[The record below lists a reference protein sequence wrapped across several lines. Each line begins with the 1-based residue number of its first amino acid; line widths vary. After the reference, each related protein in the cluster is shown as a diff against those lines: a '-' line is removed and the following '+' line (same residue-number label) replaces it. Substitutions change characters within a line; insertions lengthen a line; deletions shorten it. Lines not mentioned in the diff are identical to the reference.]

1 MTTPPSTALRVY
13 RMFVRLYPRRF
24 REQYGPDLVQLVADQ
39 LHDEP
44 AWRVATRSAVDLALT
59 VPTRHLEAHMNRTPT
74 GIVPILFGT
83 LAISAVIVAA
93 VVGHPFVL
101 VACLAV
107 AVTAGALGLLAAH
120 RDRSLTQPRAATAHW
135 WKLLA
140 FGAGLLAAL
149 IAITT
154 ATGELPDG
162 GWLIAMVTGLT
173 AIVLLAAGIVLGI
186 AHLAGRPQR
195 RPAA

>member
-1 MTTPPSTALRVY
+1 MSRPPHTLRVY
-13 RMFVRLYPRRF
+13 AMFIRLYPRRF
-24 REQYGPDLVQLVADQ
+24 RDEYGPDLVQLVADQ
-39 LHDEP
+39 LRDEP
-44 AWRVATRSAVDLALT
+44 AWRVAARSAVDLTLT
-59 VPTRHLEAHMNRTPT
+59 VPTRHLEAHMDRTPT

-83 LAISAVIVAA
+83 LALSAVIVGA
-93 VVGHPFVL
+93 VVGHPIVL
-101 VACLAV
+101 VVCLAV
-107 AVTAGALGLLAAH
+107 AVAAGALGFLAAH
-120 RDRSLTQPRAATAHW
+120 RARPLTQPRSASAHW

-140 FGAGLLAAL
+140 CGAGLLAAL

-195 RPAA
+195 RPAT

>member
-1 MTTPPSTALRVY
+1 MTTPPPTLRVY
-13 RMFVRLYPRRF
+13 ATIIRLYPRRF
-24 REQYGPDLVQLVADQ
+24 REEYGPDLVQLVADQ
-39 LHDEP
+39 LRDEA
-44 AWRVATRSAVDLALT
+44 AWRVIARTAVDLTLT
-59 VPTRHLEAHMNRTPT
+59 VPTRHLEAHMDRTPT

-83 LAISAVIVAA
+83 IALSVVCVGA
-93 VVGHPFVL
+93 VVGHPVVL
-101 VACLAV
+101 LACLAV
-107 AVTAGALGLLAAH
+107 AIAAAALGLLAAH
-120 RDRSLTQPRAATAHW
+120 RTRPLTEPRAASAHW

-140 FGAGLLAAL
+140 SGGALLAAL

-186 AHLAGRPQR
+186 AHLAGRTQ